1 MLILYNQIKK
11 LILLTYT
18 YNQIITKS
26 KKLLIGSTM
35 PLTFFIKF
43 HMWLLIDGRKFPRV
57 MNSLKSMYFNC
68 STISDTFQL
77 FNNFWNN
84 GLFSVVNVAFFWDHY
99 FNGSLKKQF
108 CFGKLLLQSFGNLRC
123 TPNQKQDCLNKQQHF
138 WIAYQKAYKE
148 IGRSYKKQ
156 NASKI
161 AVTLLTKLFRISL
174 WKRGILCSCQVES

>member
-84 GLFSVVNVAFFWDHY
+84 GLFSVVNVAFFEITTSMVHWKNSFVLVNFFFKVLVICDA
-99 FNGSLKKQF
+99 
-108 CFGKLLLQSFGNLRC
+108 LQI
-123 TPNQKQDCLNKQQHF
+123 KNKIV
-138 WIAYQKAYKE
+138 WINNSIFE
-148 IGRSYKKQ
+148 
-156 NASKI
+156 
-161 AVTLLTKLFRISL
+161 
-174 WKRGILCSCQVES
+174 